1 LKIFISLFAKE
12 RFMSSWMLSSLLIAW
27 VCTVQA
33 CGGYKAADDEDLEP
47 REGEIVGVLVNENGK
62 ANPDSTIELYRE
74 DGETPLTQYTGIDSD
89 GRFGVFPPEDGIYSI
104 VGSMGNLDKVIVQGI
119 AFQSGQG
126 MNIGTIQ
133 TQKVGGLAVRVKVP
147 EGHTPDG
154 VNFTLMGYEASGTTI
169 EEGAGLIEEGIPAG
183 RYSVKFSKTGLQ
195 TLIVEDLD
203 IQSGEPTV
211 LPDVTLK
218 E

>member
-1 LKIFISLFAKE
+1 MVHLF
-12 RFMSSWMLSSLLIAW
+12 SWRLSLLLAFTLQG
-27 VCTVQA
+27 C
-33 CGGYKAADDEDLEP
+33 GYKAADADDLEP
-47 REGEIVGVLVNENGK
+47 RDGEIVGVLVGGNGK

-119 AFQSGQG
+119 SFTSNQG
-126 MNIGTIQ
+126 LNIGTIQ
-133 TQKVGGLAVRVKVP
+133 TEKVGGLAVRVLVP
-147 EGHTPDG
+147 AGHTPDG
-154 VNFTLMGYEASGTTI
+154 VTFQVLGYQGSGTTI

-183 RYSVKFSKTGLQ
+183 TYKVKFSKEGLQ
-195 TLIVEDLD
+195 TQSISGVE

-211 LPDVTLK
+211 LPSVTLA